1 MVDTN
6 EQINLLDNEEV
17 ILNQNNIDFIKSE
30 LIEVNSS
37 TWEEMFDGFDE
48 IKAITFSSGIDFMV
62 KLLSK
67 FEHGEVIFGNRIVVN
82 NDIAFIMAYEE
93 KLTDEILK
101 NKSSKELFK
110 LKEENK
116 LNIYISK
123 GIKSHEK
130 IYLLKS
136 KEGKYRVITGS
147 ANMSFSAFKG
157 NLQREN
163 IIYYDSKNAY
173 DYFLDRYKKYKES
186 CSDEFTK
193 EKYKALILDPKSLK
207 ENLNIPIINTIEKE
221 KLVTIEPV
229 TNEEEIDDT
238 EFVLVVN
245 ENANNLKP
253 YLPKKLPKTSSG
265 LKYIT
270 ADDIRVVKQKY
281 KEKIK
286 RIKIKQE
293 RYPKL
298 HIDYDNKKIFIN
310 DEELN
315 LNPSMLSIKQDLQY
329 YMDYLDKFSLFTTN
343 EEELTKFKEK
353 YWKFTVWFLAS
364 PFFPYLRYMA
374 KEYNYSGEILFPTF
388 AILYGNSNGGKT
400 SFSKFLGKMVSGK
413 SIEKVEKEAFT
424 QTRVLNLKANN
435 EGVPIIIDDITG
447 SIWSK
452 NKENVIKNDDFG
464 LEEKNVNYPSI
475 VLTTNSVPSL
485 EDYISKRVCVFYIN
499 QSIDK
504 EQMLGTDQFI
514 NITTKQITNN
524 FWKEFARRMFEKI
537 DDLITEMENGI
548 EIPDIFK
555 IASSTIIDIMKEH
568 ELKIPNYIHV
578 VSCVKDYF
586 SSSTI
591 GEKSKAEIEMAW
603 NQGIRMRR
611 KCFKINKKENILQ
624 YILDDNNQVYNRLRN
639 LQKELPKKLN
649 PQIAGNSLFMN
660 LDEANK
666 YFDFHRR

>member
-173 DYFLDRYKKYKES
+173 DYFLDRYEKYKES

-193 EKYKALILDPKSLK
+193 EKYKTLILDPKSLK